1 MNRNENHS
9 PIKVT
14 AKERRHLAYKLLA
27 RAAIALARVELASKK
42 PANQTE
48 PKDKK
53 RGEDD
58 Q

>member
-1 MNRNENHS
+1 MNSNEKHS

-42 PANQTE
+42 PANQAE
-48 PKDKK
+48 PKGNEVKEK
-53 RGEDD
+53 N